1 MEKKLFV
8 PELGANVAYD
18 DSWPADYVQQMVSK
32 LIREK
37 GAQQAQQPKPGT
49 NALGQLWEAQK
60 GVWSGAAQGIAA
72 VPSGLGGIL
81 DNQTL
86 KDIGETIRNNRF
98 TENFKANPGY
108 EDSIARQGGEIA
120 GNLATMLGPGMAA
133 SALKAPALLAR
144 LAGPAMGMLQG
155 SAEQVQRAQE
165 NRAQGMEV
173 SPEEETSAARWGTA
187 PGLLEFLPAERLL
200 GRLAPKGLNMAR
212 EAAESGFRKQAG
224 RAIGTGLIE
233 APVETLQNYL
243 QNQIE
248 GRYNEQQD
256 PYEGTVE
263 NFVGGFGAG
272 AVLEALAGARARR
285 VGKDVMA
292 RRERVPSQPVAPL
305 AGVDSVAV
313 RSGEGGDP
321 LIEMLAG
328 MTPEQPTRPMMEM
341 PRGYNVPKKE
351 VVTPP
356 APKLNAKQQAELD
369 AQAYNERMQALIP
382 DAPTK
387 VGAELPVENYGQK
400 VKAGPAKEITLEDV
414 IQQGTAP
421 PSPLKPRPGQPIP
434 RVTDSPL
441 PDVSLTDEGV
451 VAAPSPLAFAQ
462 KKERFVPGE
471 YTGPDVPTIQQ
482 REEALRLRQEAEVP
496 LLDQVVAQPVEPRR
510 QRPGMPAPAMSEQVA
525 GVPAILTD
533 EGTIAEPSKLAMDQP
548 GAPRFSL
555 DEQPTTPTTYTVD
568 GLRQEIEAGT
578 KPEIAL
584 DVFAEM
590 KALGVDDLLSTR
602 LIDSIPNAQGS
613 YADRVVQ
620 LALSGKSK
628 ADLLRT
634 LNHEAVHGMKEM
646 GLFNDAEWAIL
657 NKSFNPNTSLTPQE
671 KEQYAKLY
679 GGNAEMVNEEA
690 VARGIEKYAAGQ
702 INADLQAVSIV
713 GKVLGTVDRLGNV
726 LRGKGFQNTNDV
738 LQSFR
743 TGDIG
748 SRPANVPPPPP
759 TPRTLKEYEKTAY
772 GNSKIP
778 NGTANQPVVQPKEN
792 LGSGTV
798 NGRSTELEDFLTE
811 DQATEAAGEIRY
823 SYAGE
828 GAYAGTPDADRM
840 AANRKAAQDMEASG
854 KSPDSIRLATG
865 WFKSPYDKKWRTEVA
880 DDTATLTPAFAA
892 LPESKLFSKEE
903 SLPLGQVLDHP
914 ELFKAYPELKDVKVV
929 KRSGFLDSTGG
940 LQGSFNPESNTL
952 TITPYAKDPGST
964 ILHEMQHWIQSKE
977 GFATGGNEDMAV
989 KALSPKK
996 MERLAGE
1003 ALKKKEAEL
1012 ERTAARVEEQSS
1024 AVMEAGKYKGEIE
1037 ELNRLNE
1044 DSMSAYRRWKKTEA
1058 DADKSDW
1065 LALQDKEDKFKQRL
1079 AKRISRSDGD
1089 GRFPTIDELMRVS
1102 SLKSASQSS
1111 LDAARKS
1118 LVRLQQ
1124 EVADIRSG
1132 DPKALERAVKQSGA
1146 AYDSYKNIAGEI
1158 EARDVQA
1165 RQKYTPEERK
1175 AKRPMESEVI
1185 NPDDVITVGS
1195 GAIGER
1201 YSIVPQ
1207 LPVEGGTAF
1216 AKPDERSQ
1224 LQKTKDAFI
1233 REDKLGGIG
1242 LKLRQ
1247 GILDMWAGVAE
1258 LGYKAGD
1265 TTARSGSEAAVRNAD
1280 ASIDMAAAGLKNGAV
1295 KLIGT
1300 PGNGYFKA
1308 AGDSKNAPAVVFK
1321 EAYENGKLD
1330 RLFHYLAASRG
1341 EKLLNEGREKKITPQ
1356 QIATWSAYGRDPQVA
1371 DYAKRWKAFNDE
1383 MVDTWKASGYLN
1395 AETAAKFKKDLY
1407 LPFYRVADD
1416 GEVNFQSSGSS
1427 MASTPRIERLK
1438 GSELEIGDPT
1448 DNIVRNVNMIT
1459 SMAMKNVAMQRV
1471 ARDGLKTG
1479 YIKQVP
1485 KPVPGKP
1492 NMKVWVDGKE
1502 KHFEVLDPILY
1513 QSITSSRLPS
1523 STALKIAAF
1532 PSNTLRFMVTH
1543 DPVFMINNPVRDS
1556 TMAWL
1561 QGYTDFPM
1569 QQILKS
1575 AAAAIKNR
1583 PSFQSLEQ
1591 LGIVGGGIRGE
1602 GGAASTGANLR
1613 SLYAGDT
1620 GLKGYKNKLDKFSNK
1635 SEGLTRDTVYRA
1647 VMERTGGDEAQ
1658 AQYEARELLN
1668 FGRRGN
1674 NKAVQLVNA
1683 LIPFQNA
1690 AWQGAD
1696 VLYRAGIKGRGANP
1710 QMQKQLGT
1718 RMATM
1723 AALSALYTVAAS
1735 QMPAWQNA
1743 TDEER
1748 DANWFIPMTNG
1759 DAIKIKIPFEAG
1771 YIAKVVPERLVAM
1784 YMGHDTGK
1792 EFLAAFDRF
1801 IDSTMKRDVIPQAM
1815 KPYTEVTNNFSTFR
1829 GKSIEPEYMRDREK
1843 SQRFD
1848 ENTSELAK
1856 EIGKHTDQLSP
1867 LQIEHLLRGYGGAL
1881 GIYGTQLLSLLI
1893 NPDKAAASL
1902 SMDEK
1907 MPHDLPVLGRFFQR
1921 GDSGKELATYY
1932 ETTDKGVQAK
1942 NALKAGLE
1950 PTDERVGL
1958 AQYEKAQSPIY
1969 KRIQAINKREKAVR
1983 EAMNTGAMDPG
1994 DARAM
1999 LRDYREAK
2007 LELAKQANEMS
2018 KPLR

>member
-18 DSWPADYVQQMVSK
+18 DSWPSDYVQQMVAR
-32 LIREK
+32 LIQEK
-37 GAQQAQQPKPGT
+37 GVKAAPQPKPET
-49 NALGQLWEAQK
+49 NALGHLWEAQK

-86 KDIGETIRNNRF
+86 KDIGETIRNNRL

-133 SALKAPALLAR
+133 NALKAPALLAR

-165 NRAQGMEV
+165 NRAQGMNV
-173 SPEEETSAARWGTA
+173 TPEEETSAARWGTA

-212 EAAESGFRKQAG
+212 EAAESGLRKQAS

-272 AVLEALAGARARR
+272 AVLEALAGVRARR
-285 VGKDVMA
+285 VGKDVMS

-305 AGVDSVAV
+305 TGVDSVAV

-321 LIEMLAG
+321 LIELLAG
-328 MTPEQPTRPMMEM
+328 MTPEQPTRPMVDM

-351 VVTPP
+351 VATPP
-356 APKLNAKQQAELD
+356 TPKLNAKQQAELD
-369 AQAYNERMQALIP
+369 AQAYNERMQQLIP
-382 DAPTK
+382 DTPM
-387 VGAELPVENYGQK
+387 PVEMDALPMEDYGQK
-400 VKAGPAKEITLEDV
+400 AK
-414 IQQGTAP
+414 Q
-421 PSPLKPRPGQPIP
+421 
-434 RVTDSPL
+434 
-441 PDVSLTDEGV
+441 
-451 VAAPSPLAFAQ
+451 
-462 KKERFVPGE
+462 
-471 YTGPDVPTIQQ
+471 
-482 REEALRLRQEAEVP
+482 AEVP
-496 LLDQVVAQPVEPRR
+496 PPSVNLDDIAATQQAEIDAKPQPVQPETPLYSKTATY
-510 QRPGMPAPAMSEQVA
+510 PDVK
-525 GVPAILTD
+525 LTD

-548 GAPRFSL
+548 GAPRFSIESPTKQEWL
-555 DEQPTTPTTYTVD
+555 DETFVDKKFSKAGSVVDGRAVRPDTPNMGSIDATFDDYEVLPGVREIPLSEFEAPPSVNKRTKGLAEEISNSKEINPLIVAIDDQGPYILEGAHRYDALKIMGAKSFPAVVVVDKTAPSRYSIAGKSPTTPTPTTYTVN

-578 KPEIAL
+578 KPQIAL

-602 LIDSIPNAQGS
+602 LIDNIPNAQGS

-620 LALSGKSK
+620 LALNGKSK

-634 LNHEAVHGMKEM
+634 LNHESVHGMKQM
-646 GLFNDAEWAIL
+646 GLFNDAEWKIL

-671 KEQYAKLY
+671 KEQYMKLY
-679 GGNAEMVNEEA
+679 SGNTEMVNEEA

-702 INADLQAVSIV
+702 INETPEAVSIV

-748 SRPANVPPPPP
+748 SRPANLPPPPP
-759 TPRTLKEYEKTAY
+759 APRTLKEYEKTAY
-772 GNSKIP
+772 GTSKIP
-778 NGTANQPVVQPKEN
+778 NGQTNQPVFQSQEN
-792 LGSGTV
+792 VNANTV
-798 NGRSTELEDFLTE
+798 NGRSTELGDYLTE
-811 DQATEAAGEIRY
+811 DQAPEAAGE
-823 SYAGE
+823 
-828 GAYAGTPDADRM
+828 
-840 AANRKAAQDMEASG
+840 
-854 KSPDSIRLATG
+854 
-865 WFKSPYDKKWRTEVA
+865 
-880 DDTATLTPAFAA
+880 
-892 LPESKLFSKEE
+892 
-903 SLPLGQVLDHP
+903 
-914 ELFKAYPELKDVKVV
+914 
-929 KRSGFLDSTGG
+929 
-940 LQGSFNPESNTL
+940 
-952 TITPYAKDPGST
+952 
-964 ILHEMQHWIQSKE
+964 
-977 GFATGGNEDMAV
+977 
-989 KALSPKK
+989 
-996 MERLAGE
+996 
-1003 ALKKKEAEL
+1003 
-1012 ERTAARVEEQSS
+1012 VE
-1024 AVMEAGKYKGEIE
+1024 
-1037 ELNRLNE
+1037 
-1044 DSMSAYRRWKKTEA
+1044 
-1058 DADKSDW
+1058 
-1065 LALQDKEDKFKQRL
+1065 
-1079 AKRISRSDGD
+1079 
-1089 GRFPTIDELMRVS
+1089 
-1102 SLKSASQSS
+1102 
-1111 LDAARKS
+1111 RKS
-1118 LVRLQQ
+1118 
-1124 EVADIRSG
+1124 
-1132 DPKALERAVKQSGA
+1132 
-1146 AYDSYKNIAGEI
+1146 
-1158 EARDVQA
+1158 
-1165 RQKYTPEERK
+1165 
-1175 AKRPMESEVI
+1175 VI
-1185 NPDDVITVGS
+1185 
-1195 GAIGER
+1195 
-1201 YSIVPQ
+1201 PQ
-1207 LPVEGGTAF
+1207 LPVEGGTVF
-1216 AKPDERSQ
+1216 AKPDERSR

-1247 GILDMWAGVAE
+1247 NILDMWAGVAE

-1280 ASIDMAAAGLKNGAV
+1280 ASIDMAAAGLTNGAV

-1308 AGDSKNAPAVVFK
+1308 SGDSKNAPAVVFK
-1321 EAYENGKLD
+1321 EAYENKKLD
-1330 RLFHYLAASRG
+1330 QLFHYLAASRG

-1356 QIATWSAYGRDPQVA
+1356 QIAAWTAYGRDPQIA

-1383 MVDTWKASGYLN
+1383 MVDTWKASGYLD

-1416 GEVNFQSSGSS
+1416 GEANFPSSGST

-1438 GSELEIGDPT
+1438 GSELEIADPT

-1513 QSITSSRLPS
+1513 ASITSSRLPS
-1523 STALKIAAF
+1523 STALKVAAF
-1532 PSNTLRFMVTH
+1532 PSNALRFMVTH

-1569 QQILKS
+1569 QQILQS

-1583 PSFQSLEQ
+1583 PSFQSLEK

-1602 GGAASTGANLR
+1602 GGAASTGSNLR

-1696 VLYRAGIKGRGANP
+1696 VLYRAGVKGRGANP

-1723 AALSALYTVAAS
+1723 AALSALYSVAAS

-1759 DAIKIKIPFEAG
+1759 EAFKVKIPFEAG

-1784 YMGHDTGK
+1784 YMGHDTGR
-1792 EFLAAFDRF
+1792 EFLGAFDRF
-1801 IDSTMKRDVIPQAM
+1801 LKSTIKMDVVPQAI
-1815 KPYTEVTNNFSTFR
+1815 KPYKEVASNFSDFR
-1829 GKSIEPEYMRDREK
+1829 GKAIEPEYMRDREK

-1856 EIGKHTDQLSP
+1856 KIGEHTDQLSP
-1867 LQIEHLLRGYGGAL
+1867 LQIDHLLRGYGGAL
-1881 GIYGTQLLSLLI
+1881 GIYGTQLLSLLA

-1907 MPHDLPVLGRFFQR
+1907 MPHDLPVFGRFFQR
-1921 GDSGKELATYY
+1921 EDSGKELATYY

-1950 PTDERVGL
+1950 PTDERVNL

-1969 KRIQAINKREKAVR
+1969 KRIQAINKQEKLLR

-2007 LELAKQANEMS
+2007 LELARQANELS
-2018 KPLR
+2018 RGLR